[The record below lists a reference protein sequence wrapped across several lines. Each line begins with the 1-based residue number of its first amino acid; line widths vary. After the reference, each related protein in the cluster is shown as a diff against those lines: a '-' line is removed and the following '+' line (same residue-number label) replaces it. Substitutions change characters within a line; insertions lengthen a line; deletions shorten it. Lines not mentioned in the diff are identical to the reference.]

1 MDTSASAA
9 EGGAAEASG
18 DPGAGPDSDGSE
30 VLIEGVYDA

>member
-9 EGGAAEASG
+9 TDEAAVASG
-18 DPGAGPDSDGSE
+18 DAGAGPDSDGSE